1 MPSTYTTNLGI
12 EKIGTGEQSGTWGT
26 TTNTNLDLI
35 DQAVNGVVQVTL
47 AAAGTSGS
55 PNSLPINDGSASDG
69 RNKFI
74 EFTDGGD
81 LGATAYVQLTPN
93 DAEKVAFFRNSLTGG
108 RSVIIFQ
115 GTYNASNDFEIPSG
129 ADVVLKFDGAG
140 AGATVTQVFE
150 DLTISAV
157 TLSSGVTAS
166 SILDEDNMASD
177 SDTALATQQSIKAYV
192 DSQVGTVDTLAEIL
206 ANGNTTGGNDILFAD
221 NDKAVFGAGSD
232 LQIYHDGS
240 DSYITHTT
248 GGNFF
253 INDDGAGY
261 LMMKGSDLYFRNPS
275 NVDML
280 HAQSGGFVKLYH
292 NGVAKLAT
300 TATGID
306 VTGNMESDSVTIG
319 VGAVAGTEKLRV
331 NGTVLTLGGT
341 NSVPAIG
348 IGDVNTGIY
357 APTAGTLGWTI
368 NGTQRLLLNDTG
380 IDVTGTV
387 TADGLVSVVS
397 SSGVTTTSASFF
409 NNGAG
414 ANTKTGIDF
423 YAASSKYAT
432 IAGGFGAAAAEVDIL
447 VGSGTQL
454 KVATFS
460 GGGDVRFYENTG
472 TTAKF
477 FWDASAESLG
487 IGTSSPVNLLHLVKP
502 APASVPAAGAS
513 GHALAVGTNPYGL
526 AAGTLSSG
534 TSYLQSTRWDGTAT
548 NYNLL
553 LQPNGANVGIGTS
566 SPFAKLHVQS
576 NTGAVGFNH
585 GTTSSPSRGN
595 LWYDTDGSGWKF
607 DIGKV
612 QSGSFTS
619 QVTIQDNGNVGIGT
633 SSPAS
638 ALDVVGTVTADG
650 LTVQS
655 ATAPCR
661 LTQLNSASGEFDRF
675 YLGASIVGS
684 ITGSGSTTSYNT
696 TSDERLKENI
706 TDAPAGNIDDIKV
719 RSFDWKVDGSHQDYG
734 MVAQELEA
742 VAPYAVTKG
751 ETEDDMWS
759 VDYSKLVPMLIKEI
773 QDLKAEVAAIKG
785 AN

>member
-93 DAEKVAFFRNSLTGG
+93 DAEKVAFFRNSLAGG
-108 RSVIIFQ
+108 RSVILFQ

-275 NVDML
+275 NVDMI

-300 TATGID
+300 T
-306 VTGNMESDSVTIG
+306 N
-319 VGAVAGTEKLRV
+319 
-331 NGTVLTLGGT
+331 
-341 NSVPAIG
+341 
-348 IGDVNTGIY
+348 
-357 APTAGTLGWTI
+357 
-368 NGTQRLLLNDTG
+368 TG
-380 IDVTGTV
+380 IDVTGTANV
-387 TADGLVSVVS
+387 ANVKETVYALSGTALDAG
-397 SSGVTTTSASFF
+397 
-409 NNGAG
+409 NGG
-414 ANTKTGIDF
+414 IQTKTL
-423 YAASSKYAT
+423 AASTTFTDSLA
-432 IAGGFGAAAAEVDIL
+432 
-447 VGSGTQL
+447 SG
-454 KVATFS
+454 
-460 GGGDVRFYENTG
+460 
-472 TTAKF
+472 
-477 FWDASAESLG
+477 ESL
-487 IGTSSPVNLLHLVKP
+487 VLQLE
-502 APASVPAAGAS
+502 AGAS
-513 GHALAVGTNPYGL
+513 Y
-526 AAGTLSSG
+526 
-534 TSYLQSTRWDGTAT
+534 
-548 NYNLL
+548 
-553 LQPNGANVGIGTS
+553 
-566 SPFAKLHVQS
+566 
-576 NTGAVGFNH
+576 
-585 GTTSSPSRGN
+585 
-595 LWYDTDGSGWKF
+595 
-607 DIGKV
+607 
-612 QSGSFTS
+612 
-619 QVTIQDNGNVGIGT
+619 
-633 SSPAS
+633 
-638 ALDVVGTVTADG
+638 TVTWPTTTWVTSG
-650 LTVQS
+650 GN
-655 ATAPCR
+655 TAPT
-661 LTQLNSASGEFDRF
+661 LTAKDTLVFWKVSSTL
-675 YLGASIVGS
+675 YGAY
-684 ITGSGSTTSYNT
+684 TGSY
-696 TSDERLKENI
+696 
-706 TDAPAGNIDDIKV
+706 V
-719 RSFDWKVDGSHQDYG
+719 
-734 MVAQELEA
+734 
-742 VAPYAVTKG
+742 
-751 ETEDDMWS
+751 
-759 VDYSKLVPMLIKEI
+759 
-773 QDLKAEVAAIKG
+773 
-785 AN
+785 